1 MKIVFMGTPDFAV
14 PSLQKLA
21 KHHDVVGVITAPD
34 KPAGR
39 GKKLKGSAVKTAA
52 EELGLHILQ
61 PTNLKDPEFVEALRN
76 LGAELFVVLA
86 FRMLPEV
93 VWAMPAKGTI
103 NLHASLLP
111 MYRGAAPIN
120 RAIMNGETESGL
132 STFFIEKEI
141 DTGHVI
147 DQVKMP
153 IGPDETAGELHD
165 RMMDAG
171 ADLLLKTVNS
181 IENGEADGK
190 PQADFGQSEL
200 KEAPKI
206 FKEDCRIDWSLDSL
220 KVHNHI
226 RGLSPYPAAW
236 TEAENL
242 ESKAGNTFKIL
253 AGKKVDDKN
262 LIPGDILIDDNR
274 WFVGCGRGAY
284 EILEIQ
290 APGKKRMPVADFLRG
305 FRPEEGFR
313 FVV

>member
-21 KHHDVVGVITAPD
+21 QHHEVVGVITAPD

-39 GKKLKGSAVKTAA
+39 GKKLRGSAVKTAA
-52 EELGLHILQ
+52 EDLGLQILQ
-61 PTNLKDPEFVEALRN
+61 PTNLKDPDFVESLRE

-93 VWAMPAKGTI
+93 VWAMPSKGTI

-147 DQVKMP
+147 DQVRMS

-165 RMMDAG
+165 RMMEAG
-171 ADLLLKTVNS
+171 AELLLDTVNA
-181 IENGEADGK
+181 IERGEAKGK
-190 PQADFGQSEL
+190 PQAEFGESEL

-206 FKEDCRIDWSLDSL
+206 FKDDCRIDWNSDSQS
-220 KVHNHI
+220 VHNHV

-242 ESKAGNTFKIL
+242 DSKAGNTFKVL
-253 AGKKVDDKN
+253 SGKPIDESD
-262 LIPGDILIDDNR
+262 LSPGEIRIDDAR
-274 WFVGCGRGAY
+274 WFVGCAHGAY
-284 EILEIQ
+284 EIFEIQ
-290 APGKKRMPVADFLRG
+290 APGKKRMSVPDFLRG
-305 FRPEEGFR
+305 FRPENGFK
-313 FVV
+313 FSV